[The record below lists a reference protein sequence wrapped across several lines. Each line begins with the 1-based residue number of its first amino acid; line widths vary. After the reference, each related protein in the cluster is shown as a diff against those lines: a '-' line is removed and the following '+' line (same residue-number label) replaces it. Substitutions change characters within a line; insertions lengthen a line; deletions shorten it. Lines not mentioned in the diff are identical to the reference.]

1 MARTARERLGDIV
14 ESIAR
19 IERFLTGKSFAD
31 FCSDALIHDA
41 VVRNLE
47 IVSEA
52 SRHVPE
58 ALKSMAVETP
68 WRDIANFGNWL
79 RHAYEGLDDEIL
91 WNTIERDL
99 PALLS
104 VVRSLLA
111 RPDVK

>member
-1 MARTARERLGDIV
+1 MARAAQERLGDIL
-14 ESIAR
+14 ESIAK
-19 IERFLTGKSFAD
+19 IERFLAGKSFSD
-31 FCSDALIHDA
+31 FCSDALVHDA

-52 SRHVPE
+52 SRHVPD
-58 ALKSMAVETP
+58 ALKAKAAETP

-99 PALLS
+99 PALRA
-104 VVRSLLA
+104 VVQDLHA
-111 RPDVK
+111 RPDIK

>member
-14 ESIAR
+14 ESISR
-19 IERFLTGKSFAD
+19 IERFLAGKSVAD

-52 SRHVPE
+52 SRHIPE
-58 ALKSMAVETP
+58 ALKAMTAETP

-79 RHAYEGLDDEIL
+79 RHAYEGLDDEVL

-99 PALLS
+99 PALLA
-104 VVRSLLA
+104 VVRNLLA